1 MCKFWPP
8 RKPQSTKVWVIIVC
22 MGQSKV
28 QLKYTIHILLQEL
41 KDNIE
46 REATNTSRQGLCH
59 VSRNKEWP
67 KSQLTI
73 I

>member
-1 MCKFWPP
+1 
-8 RKPQSTKVWVIIVC
+8 

-28 QLKYTIHILLQEL
+28 QLKYTIHVLLQEL
-41 KDNIE
+41 KDNIA
-46 REATNTSRQGLCH
+46 REAANTSRQGLCH
-59 VSRNKEWP
+59 VSRNKELP